1 MIRSKVW
8 LLLLAIPPVFAQLPK
23 PLIVNA
29 VTDRYRP
36 LALDQ
41 QKLTGL
47 LASRIRVNSEGY
59 LERVTL
65 DSQASASSR
74 EFAGTLLDAAAN
86 AYEYR
91 RHEQLRAVMDRIAK
105 QLVSGP
111 STDEAIE
118 NSDDASVHRY
128 ELLGLIA
135 YYRETGNE
143 SAFMAC
149 KKIANQLLKT
159 SARSAESEPGVVL
172 EPMVYL
178 YRYTGDER
186 YLDFCRS
193 LAAALKRPGRS
204 VGLQTFGNLTSL
216 LGMVELYRITGEES
230 YFRFVLAGWANI
242 AHSGLN
248 LNGAILTNGHSD
260 SQLADACVT
269 ATWMQLTL
277 DILRLTGDPRYAQQL
292 ERMIYNQIFAMQD
305 VKTGVVFSDV
315 QLNGTKKQASGTDEC
330 AANEARAISIIPFT
344 VWGRYGNGIVVM
356 QYTGGRATFQLRR
369 RATVQIY
376 SEATYPESSEILL
389 HVEPSHNLQ
398 FPLRL
403 RVPEWA
409 SKFVVDIAG
418 SHLIGDPGEF
428 ITLNREW
435 KRGDTVKIA
444 IDMAIHIIDGA
455 PAHPEEIAIQRGPQV
470 LAFGKTLNPEIK
482 DLSAAHPIST
492 DPSQL
497 KLAPQTGAP
506 TANWAGDQV
515 YSIDGEYRGKR
526 QQLILV
532 PFADAITYQI
542 WMAKPGA
549 SSGAT

>member
-1 MIRSKVW
+1 MIRFKVW

-23 PLIVNA
+23 PLIVSA

-36 LALDQ
+36 LAFDQ

-47 LASRIRVNSEGY
+47 LASRIRANSEGY

-65 DSQASASSR
+65 DAQASAASR

-105 QLVSGP
+105 QLLSRLSSDEVIESG
-111 STDEAIE
+111 
-118 NSDDASVHRY
+118 DDASARRY

-135 YYRETGNE
+135 YYRVTGNE

-159 SARSAESEPGVVL
+159 PAKSAESGPGVVL

-193 LAAALKRPGRS
+193 LAAALKRPDGS
-204 VGLQTFGNLTSL
+204 AGLQTYGKLTSL

-242 AHSGLN
+242 AHSDLN

-260 SQLADACVT
+260 SELVDACVT
-269 ATWMQLTL
+269 TTWMQLTL

-315 QLNGTKKQASGTDEC
+315 QLNGTKKQASSTDGC
-330 AANEARAISIIPFT
+330 AANEVRAISIIPSA
-344 VWGRYGNGIVVM
+344 VWGRYGNGIAVM

-369 RATVQIY
+369 RATVQLY
-376 SEATYPESSEILL
+376 SEATYPETGEILL
-389 HVEPSHNLQ
+389 HVEPSHNFQ

-409 SKFVVDIAG
+409 GKFIVDIGG

-428 ITLNREW
+428 LTLNREW

-444 IDMAIHIIDGA
+444 MDMAVHVIDGG
-455 PAHPEEIAIQRGPQV
+455 PAHTEQIAIQRGPQV
-470 LAFGKTLNPEIK
+470 LAFAKTLNPEID
-482 DLSAAHPIST
+482 DLSAARPIST

-497 KLAPQTGAP
+497 KLAPQTGAAA
-506 TANWAGDQV
+506 ANWVGDQAYTV
-515 YSIDGEYRGKR
+515 AGEYRGKH

-532 PFADAITYQI
+532 PFADAITYRV
-542 WMAKPGA
+542 WMMKPGA
-549 SSGAT
+549 SSGAN